1 MKRALALFFALMML
15 FSTALAEDAVVTE
28 SAEEE
33 EEFTDTTGF
42 TPIPWDA
49 EVMPYAPHE
58 ECYLPDNAGYHDD
71 SLDIRIETF
80 RRDDTNVMAI
90 YVTVAD
96 ASQIRTGIAGTW
108 RNKRTAPVSQTLQKY
123 GGVLGINGDYYT
135 YHSQG
140 IVVRN
145 TEQIRFNP
153 VAGRET
159 LIIDENGDFTILS
172 PTTKEAFNNF
182 EGTVVHA
189 FCFGPGLV
197 IDGEPLTDLSTVTM
211 DNGKGKKTQRMAIG
225 QLGHLSYLILTCEG
239 PENEGSV
246 GFDLLQMAALC
257 KELGCINAYNLD
269 GGSSSTVAMRGEKIN
284 ATSSNKV
291 RSVSDI
297 IFFATLVP

>member
-1 MKRALALFFALMML
+1 MKRALALL
-15 FSTALAEDAVVTE
+15 FSLLMLTSSALAED
-28 SAEEE
+28 
-33 EEFTDTTGF
+33 F

-80 RRDDTNVMAI
+80 RRDDTTVMAV

-96 ASQIRTGIAGTW
+96 ASQIRTGIAGNWKT
-108 RNKRTAPVSQTLQKY
+108 KKTAPVSKTLAKY

-145 TEQIRFNP
+145 TERIRFNP
-153 VAGRET
+153 IAGRET
-159 LIIDENGDFTILS
+159 LIIDDKGDFTIIR
-172 PTTKEAFNNF
+172 PTTKEAFESF

-197 IDGEPLTDLSTVTM
+197 VDGEAITDLSKVTM
-211 DNGKGKKTQRMAIG
+211 DNGKGKKTQRIAIG
-225 QLGHLSYLILTCEG
+225 QTGPLSYLILTCEG
-239 PENEGSV
+239 PENPGSV

-284 ATSSNKV
+284 AVSSNKV

>member
-1 MKRALALFFALMML
+1 MMKRALALLFALLML
-15 FSTALAEDAVVTE
+15 TSSALAED
-28 SAEEE
+28 
-33 EEFTDTTGF
+33 F

-80 RRDDTNVMAI
+80 RRDDTTVMAV

-96 ASQIRTGIAGTW
+96 ASQIRTGIAGNWKT
-108 RNKRTAPVSQTLQKY
+108 KKTAPVSKTLAKY

-145 TEQIRFNP
+145 TERIRFNP
-153 VAGRET
+153 IAGRET
-159 LIIDENGDFTILS
+159 LIIDDKGDFTIIR
-172 PTTKEAFNNF
+172 PTTKEAFESF

-197 IDGEPLTDLSTVTM
+197 VDGEAITDLSKVTM
-211 DNGKGKKTQRMAIG
+211 DNGKGKKTQRIAIG
-225 QLGHLSYLILTCEG
+225 QTGPLSYLILTCEG
-239 PENEGSV
+239 PENPGSV

-284 ATSSNKV
+284 AVSSNKV